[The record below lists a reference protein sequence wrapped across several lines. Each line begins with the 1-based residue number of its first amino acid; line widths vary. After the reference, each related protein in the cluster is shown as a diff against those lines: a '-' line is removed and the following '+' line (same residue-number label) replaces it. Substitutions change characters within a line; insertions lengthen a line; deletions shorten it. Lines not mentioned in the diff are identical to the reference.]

1 MDVTDFDFFLPPE
14 RIAAY
19 PTERR
24 DASAL
29 LMMNRSKDEGLTFSN
44 FSKIG
49 DFLPPRSLLVLNDTR
64 VFPARLRGSK
74 ATGAQVELL
83 LTGKLAAGSP
93 GVEEWEALARGL
105 GRSRSGVEVA
115 FPAGLRA
122 VITSR
127 GERGAVRARLLAP
140 PGQTVTALIERVG
153 EVPLP
158 PYIVAARAG
167 QGHGDAAGAGP
178 RGEGAPARDHAP
190 VDDRER
196 YQTVYARS
204 PGAVAAPTAGL
215 HFTEALLADLA
226 EAGHQVARLT
236 LHVGPGT
243 FRPVTV
249 EDTAQHVM
257 DSEWYTVPPETA
269 QAIAEARAAGRA
281 VVAVGTTVVRTLEA
295 AARAGEG
302 TVRAGE
308 GRTNLF
314 LEPGAVF
321 HVVTD
326 LITNFHL
333 PRSTLLMLVSAFAGR
348 ERVLAAY
355 GEAIRAGLRF
365 YSYGDAMFI
374 RGTP

>member
-1 MDVTDFDFFLPPE
+1 MNVSEFDFFLPEE

-19 PTERR
+19 PVEQR
-24 DASAL
+24 DASRL
-29 LMMNRSKDEGLTFSN
+29 LVMDRWIDQDVTISN
-44 FSKIG
+44 FSRIG
-49 DFLPPRSLLVLNDTR
+49 DFLPQRSLLVLNDTR
-64 VFPARLRGSK
+64 VFPARLRGAK
-74 ATGAQVELL
+74 ATGGQVELL
-83 LTGKLAAGSP
+83 LTRKVTAESP
-93 GVEEWEALARGL
+93 ASEEWDALARGL
-105 GRSRSGVEVA
+105 GRSRGAVEVA
-115 FPAGLRA
+115 LPAGLRA
-122 VITSR
+122 VITAR
-127 GERGAVRARLLAP
+127 GDRGAVRARLLAP
-140 PGQTVTALIERVG
+140 AGATVTDAIERVG

-158 PYIVAARAG
+158 PYIVAARNGRTEA
-167 QGHGDAAGAGP
+167 
-178 RGEGAPARDHAP
+178 RAPA

-196 YQTVYARS
+196 YQTVYART

-215 HFTEALLADLA
+215 HFTDGLLAALRDS
-226 EAGHQVARLT
+226 GHRTAQLT

-249 EDTAQHVM
+249 EDTAEHVM

-269 QAIAEARAAGRA
+269 AAIAEARAEGRA

-295 AARAGEG
+295 AARAGQG
-302 TVRAGE
+302 VVRAGE
-308 GRTNLF
+308 GLTNLF

-333 PRSTLLMLVSAFAGR
+333 PRSTLLMLVAAFAGR

-374 RGTP
+374 RGTR

>member
-19 PTERR
+19 PAARR
-24 DASAL
+24 DASSL
-29 LMMNRSKDEGLTFSN
+29 LVMDRWKGDGVTISN

-74 ATGAQVELL
+74 ATGAQIELL
-83 LTGKLAAGSP
+83 LTGKVAAETHGI
-93 GVEEWEALARGL
+93 EEWEALARGL

-115 FPAGLRA
+115 FPGGLRA
-122 VITSR
+122 VITAR
-127 GERGAVRARLLAP
+127 GERGGVRARLLAP
-140 PGQTVTALIERVG
+140 AGETVTGLIERIG

-167 QGHGDAAGAGP
+167 HLPGGGT
-178 RGEGAPARDHAP
+178 AP
-190 VDDRER
+190 VASAGTPAAAPIDDRER

-204 PGAVAAPTAGL
+204 SGAVAAPTAGL
-215 HFTEALLADLA
+215 HFTEDLLAALGD
-226 EAGHQVARLT
+226 AGHQVARVT

-249 EDTAQHVM
+249 EDTSQHVM

-269 QAIAEARAAGRA
+269 AAIAEARGSGRA

-295 AARAGEG
+295 AARAGDG

-348 ERVLAAY
+348 ERVLVAY

-365 YSYGDAMFI
+365 YSYGDSMFI

>member
-1 MDVTDFDFFLPPE
+1 MDVSDFDFFLPPE

-19 PTERR
+19 PVAQR

-29 LMMNRSKDEGLTFSN
+29 LVMNRLKDDGITLSKFSR
-44 FSKIG
+44 IV
-49 DFLPPRSLLVLNDTR
+49 DYLPGESLLVLNDTR
-64 VFPARLRGSK
+64 VFPARLRGKK

-83 LTGKLAAGSP
+83 LTGKLP
-93 GVEEWEALARGL
+93 GPSAEAEDWEALARGL
-105 GRSRSGVEVA
+105 GRSRSGVELS
-115 FPAGLRA
+115 FPGGLTA
-122 VITSR
+122 VITAR
-127 GERGAVRARLLAP
+127 GERGAVRARLVAP
-140 PGQTVTALIERVG
+140 AGETVAALIERVG
-153 EVPLP
+153 EIPLP

-167 QGHGDAAGAGP
+167 QTAAGLAASP
-178 RGEGAPARDHAP
+178 GEVPAVMPTTSAP
-190 VDDRER
+190 DDRER
-196 YQTVYARS
+196 YQTVYARAS
-204 PGAVAAPTAGL
+204 GAVAAPTAGL
-215 HFTEALLADLA
+215 HFTEDLLHALTD
-226 EAGHQVARLT
+226 AGHQVARLT

-249 EDTAQHVM
+249 EDTSKHVM

-269 QAIAEARAAGRA
+269 EAIARARADGRA

-295 AARAGEG
+295 AARAGDG

-314 LEPGAVF
+314 LEPGAMF

-333 PRSTLLMLVSAFAGR
+333 PRSTLLMLVAAFAGR